1 MLTID
6 AIASCLRL
14 EPLSQGRPVGSGPLD
29 SDIAMPEGPEIRR
42 VADRLGRVLAGR
54 ALAGCELH
62 HAALAGRAAELE
74 CVSVLTVT
82 ARAKALLI
90 GFDNGLT
97 LYSHNQLYGR
107 WYVMPRGRWPSTGR
121 SLRVALHTDSHS
133 ALLYSASDIEL
144 LDDAGLAAHPFLARL
159 GPDVLDAVLDEHQV
173 AARLL
178 LPAFRRRSLAALYLD
193 QSFLA
198 GVGNYLRSEIL
209 FFAGV
214 DPAARPER
222 LDDDALARLAKQS
235 LAICRRAYRTGG
247 ITNPPSR
254 VAALKAD
261 GATRSRFRFAVFGRD
276 GLPCYDCGGVIERR
290 DAASRR
296 LYSCPNCQR
305 SAA

>member
-1 MLTID
+1 
-6 AIASCLRL
+6 
-14 EPLSQGRPVGSGPLD
+14 
-29 SDIAMPEGPEIRR
+29 MPEGPEIRR

-54 ALAGCELH
+54 ALAGCEFH
-62 HAALAGRAAELE
+62 HAALAGSSAALE
-74 CVSVLTVT
+74 GVSVLTVT

-121 SLRVALHTDSHS
+121 SLRVALHTASHS

-159 GPDVLDAVLDEHQV
+159 GPDVLDPGLNEDEV

-198 GVGNYLRSEIL
+198 GVGNYLR
-209 FFAGV
+209 
-214 DPAARPER
+214 
-222 LDDDALARLAKQS
+222 
-235 LAICRRAYRTGG
+235 
-247 ITNPPSR
+247 
-254 VAALKAD
+254 
-261 GATRSRFRFAVFGRD
+261 
-276 GLPCYDCGGVIERR
+276 
-290 DAASRR
+290 
-296 LYSCPNCQR
+296 
-305 SAA
+305 